1 MLPDQP
7 AVDKEFDYV
16 VPAGV
21 AVQVGD
27 VVRIPLHGRHVGGW
41 VTAVDVESDPALIL
55 RMVRKVSGRG
65 PSADILDL
73 AGWAAWRWAGRRA
86 QLLRT
91 AAPGAVVRDLPAPA
105 PHAPATPTGSDWLE
119 KSLDLPCGVLR
130 LAPGADRYAVVRA
143 AVGRPSPVAGGRT
156 LVLCPSVGEAVRLGE
171 RLRRGGVAVAV
182 LAGSGA
188 PAAEDAHAWAAAA
201 AGSVVVGARAAAWA
215 PVGPLGRVVVLD
227 EHDERYQQEQAPTWH
242 ARDVVMERARRAGA
256 PCLLVS
262 PTPTLEALTWGELVT
277 TDRSTERRGWPP
289 VVVIDQRDG
298 DPQLGPLFSEDLVR
312 ALHGPGRVVCVL
324 NRTGRVRLL
333 ACGSCRSIARC
344 DVCDAAVVI
353 DELPEGVSALTCPR
367 CSTQR
372 PTVCLVCG
380 GARFANLRLGVSRAR
395 EELAALV
402 REPVGEVTAQS
413 GPVGEERVL
422 IGTEAVLHR
431 STGADVVAFLDMD
444 QHLLAPRYRSG
455 EEALALLALAARLV
469 ARGGGGAGRSRS
481 GGRGRVLVQTRH
493 PDHPSL
499 QSAVRADPSL
509 LAEADAAVRAA
520 VGLPPFRALA
530 VVSGAGAPSFIDEL
544 HALVAA
550 DGAPGLEI
558 IGPVEGR
565 WRLRAPDHRALCDP
579 LAAVRRPA
587 ARMRIEV
594 DPLHA

>member
-1 MLPDQP
+1 M
-7 AVDKEFDYV
+7 
-16 VPAGV
+16 
-21 AVQVGD
+21 
-27 VVRIPLHGRHVGGW
+27 
-41 VTAVDVESDPALIL
+41 
-55 RMVRKVSGRG
+55 
-65 PSADILDL
+65 
-73 AGWAAWRWAGRRA
+73 
-86 QLLRT
+86 
-91 AAPGAVVRDLPAPA
+91 
-105 PHAPATPTGSDWLE
+105 
-119 KSLDLPCGVLR
+119 
-130 LAPGADRYAVVRA
+130 
-143 AVGRPSPVAGGRT
+143 
-156 LVLCPSVGEAVRLGE
+156 
-171 RLRRGGVAVAV
+171 
-182 LAGSGA
+182 
-188 PAAEDAHAWAAAA
+188 
-201 AGSVVVGARAAAWA
+201 VVGARAAAWA